1 MGFTQL
7 FEALEPY
14 VSDLQKRWQQCYRC
28 KRGLTDTS
36 EHKSY
41 AKDQCYFEGAYKLL
55 EGRRH
60 IDFRLLHS
68 GKIALEEYAD
78 ARAAWLRL
86 VNSRAMQNVALVTPH
101 FLKKEGEYEDYLE
114 TIAAANGIEANPKPK
129 IEGYKNQRDVTLVP
143 YSDRSKKRSVVT
155 SPVA

>member
-1 MGFTQL
+1 M
-7 FEALEPY
+7 
-14 VSDLQKRWQQCYRC
+14 
-28 KRGLTDTS
+28 
-36 EHKSY
+36 
-41 AKDQCYFEGAYKLL
+41 
-55 EGRRH
+55 
-60 IDFRLLHS
+60 
-68 GKIALEEYAD
+68 
-78 ARAAWLRL
+78 
-86 VNSRAMQNVALVTPH
+86 TPH